1 MKKLMTLMLG
11 VALAVGGVAVTYTT
25 ATAADT
31 TKDTTKNTTKDTTKK
46 EKKAKKPKAKKTTE
60 EKK

>member
-11 VALAVGGVAVTYTT
+11 LSLVMG
-25 ATAADT
+25 ATSLFADDA
-31 TKDTTKNTTKDTTKK
+31 KSTKK
-46 EKKAKKPKAKKTTE
+46 EKKAKKTKAKKTD